1 MSESVECSELP
12 SELLLQIGKGL
23 DTRIEIL
30 RFRGVCKSWCSTIS
44 CSDFIPRFPLKFPNP
59 FPPPRRRRRRRLSW
73 LAVSHDEVD
82 HLHQQTICL
91 LHEAIF
97 YRLTPSAS
105 SDKGWLI
112 KVEDCKMHLLDP
124 HRERYESDSPNILP
138 NNFVLLDYGAVEL
151 TRAHTLQIQSLI
163 PIGRVN
169 KVVMFNDCHVFV
181 VYGDGKLGHAKCGD
195 ESLTCLGEKDME
207 FDDVIVYEGQVYVVD
222 RFGIVWWIKIND
234 STLDLVKFWNPY
246 AGGMPPTH
254 SLSWSEASGYD
265 KESSL
270 GTSGRGR
277 ELENLRKQVN
287 DLEIE
292 LRGWHR
298 RKERDES
305 SHDPDYIPG
314 ASSRGEWL
322 HTYVADWLDR
332 ALGLGTR
339 VVEPPNRSSWFCE
352 VRDTGLKD
360 ELSPSI
366 HPSSS
371 PIRHRPHRCHR
382 SSRTIADPSD
392 NPPHPFIHH
401 STVSI
406 IPSQTLFPSFPFP
419 FAETVRFEKVW
430 VEEIVLVF
438 PLFPPHSVLT
448 PNCLRNYSNP

>member
-314 ASSRGEWL
+314 ASSRGSGSYQSKE
-322 HTYVADWLDR
+322 
-332 ALGLGTR
+332 
-339 VVEPPNRSSWFCE
+339 SSHL
-352 VRDTGLKD
+352 R
-360 ELSPSI
+360 
-366 HPSSS
+366 
-371 PIRHRPHRCHR
+371 
-382 SSRTIADPSD
+382 
-392 NPPHPFIHH
+392 FIHH
-401 STVSI
+401 PHRFVIVLTAATEAHAPSPTHRI
-406 IPSQTLFPSFPFP
+406 ILLTHSFIILPFLLSFRLVDP
-419 FAETVRFEKVW
+419 FCKRLKISLQFGVW